1 MPATTA
7 SPPSTASAFGRSSA
21 HVPRLDRSAAVHQPA
36 RHPGPALHAAVPARG
51 ARHAEELDAEAEAL
65 FREGIEAKHHD
76 DAYILST
83 VFFAA
88 VLFFASVS
96 MRLGWWRL
104 RVGVFALGT
113 VMLGIGLTW
122 VLSQP
127 SA

>member
-1 MPATTA
+1 MPATTPRRRLPQA
-7 SPPSTASAFGRSSA
+7 LSAGVPR

-96 MRLGWWRL
+96 MRLDWWRL